1 MNYIMIYGLKS
12 SDELRN
18 LWGRVGIITRLFLVT
33 EGLVIFVSQAHFLE
47 NTNHSIS
54 DEGDPISCLQDSF

>member
-1 MNYIMIYGLKS
+1 MIYGLKS
-12 SDELRN
+12 SDELGN

-33 EGLVIFVSQAHFLE
+33 EGLVIFLE

-54 DEGDPISCLQDSF
+54 DGGDPISCLQDSF

>member
-12 SDELRN
+12 SDELGN

-33 EGLVIFVSQAHFLE
+33 EGLVIFLE

-54 DEGDPISCLQDSF
+54 DGGDPISCLQDSF